1 MRQMGIYRLD
11 PPLVPVVAAPA
22 ALELEAGDAL
32 EVHHLEHLLGLG
44 VDLDDVL
51 LEGGDVGHVV
61 VPPLPLLLLQ
71 LDGDAAHRR
80 PLQPLHEMRDEA
92 GDLVAQRLRGDQGD
106 LETDGNGQV
115 TPKLTVY
122 TVKVSAIRN
131 GHLISSPNFGNRIV
145 SMPIG
150 PIRVINTQK

>member
-1 MRQMGIYRLD
+1 MRQIGIYRLH

-51 LEGGDVGHVV
+51 LESGDVGHVV

-106 LETDGNGQV
+106 LGTDGNGQV
-115 TPKLTVY
+115 TLVY
-122 TVKVSAIRN
+122 EVDSYGFPIRS
-131 GHLISSPNFGNRIV
+131 GYLISNPNFRNRIE
-145 SMPIG
+145 S
-150 PIRVINTQK
+150 INANRSQVPFG

>member
-1 MRQMGIYRLD
+1 MKRGRMWRGPQNIFGFSIFYCGLLDIRPLYNIMRQMGIYRLD
-11 PPLVPVVAAPA
+11 PPLVPVVSAPA

-106 LETDGNGQV
+106 LETDGNGY
-115 TPKLTVY
+115 K
-122 TVKVSAIRN
+122 S
-131 GHLISSPNFGNRIV
+131 H
-145 SMPIG
+145 
-150 PIRVINTQK
+150 

>member
-1 MRQMGIYRLD
+1 MLTLA
-11 PPLVPVVAAPA
+11 LVPVVAAPA

-71 LDGDAAHRR
+71 LDRDAAHRR

-92 GDLVAQRLRGDQGD
+92 GDLVAQGLGGDQGD
-106 LETDGNGQV
+106 LKTSGD
-115 TPKLTVY
+115 
-122 TVKVSAIRN
+122 KVSSGSELYITN
-131 GHLISSPNFGNRIV
+131 VLVVMDNVN
-145 SMPIG
+145 
-150 PIRVINTQK
+150 